1 MSITARSTSTPAI
14 GHRNRMSFGAVG
26 DQQKRRQRQKQARR
40 KKNEA
45 KNDNVDDE
53 DDDNDDRTDE
63 KGSKC
68 NKSGAATSK
77 WKLLAYVRK
86 VLQRSS

>member
-1 MSITARSTSTPAI
+1 MSIATRSTSTPAT
-14 GHRNRMSFGAVG
+14 GHRNRVSFGAVG
-26 DQQKRRQRQKQARR
+26 DQQKRRQRQKQARM

-53 DDDNDDRTDE
+53 DDDKNDRTDE
-63 KGSKC
+63 KGSKS
-68 NKSGAATSK
+68 NGVATSK